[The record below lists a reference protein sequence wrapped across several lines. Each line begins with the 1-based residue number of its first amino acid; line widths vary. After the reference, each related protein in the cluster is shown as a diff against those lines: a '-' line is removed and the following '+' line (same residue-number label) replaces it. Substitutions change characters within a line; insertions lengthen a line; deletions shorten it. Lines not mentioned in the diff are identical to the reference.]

1 MADEI
6 TVGPW
11 TISVE
16 RDADGSLSLEVR
28 VDGETQATLVLPAK
42 NGSGDAAQPHEDMDF

>member
-11 TISVE
+11 TISAE
-16 RDADGSLSLEVR
+16 RGDDGALSVEVR
-28 VDGETQATLVLPAK
+28 LDGEMQASLVLPPA
-42 NGSGDAAQPHEDMDF
+42 GGAGDAGAPREDMDF